1 MVEELKLGEAVPTA
15 GARQD
20 SLSPTGSV
28 YRNLSAHILIGFL
41 SHNGQ
46 ASFLTILKQRAIR
59 TVQ

>member
-15 GARQD
+15 GARQG

-46 ASFLTILKQRAIR
+46 ASFFNH
-59 TVQ
+59 